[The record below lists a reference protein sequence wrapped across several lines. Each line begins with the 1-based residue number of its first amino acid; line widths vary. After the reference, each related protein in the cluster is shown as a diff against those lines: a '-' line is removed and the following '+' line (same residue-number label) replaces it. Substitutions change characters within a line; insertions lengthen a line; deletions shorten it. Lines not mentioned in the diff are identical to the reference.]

1 MMLTMMVTLTKMV
14 AFHLHE
20 ESSSSMVC
28 TNGKKKCQI
37 GNDSSL
43 E

>member
-1 MMLTMMVTLTKMV
+1 MILTMMVTLTKMV

-28 TNGKKKCQI
+28 KNGKK
-37 GNDSSL
+37 NARL
-43 E
+43 EKTVH